1 MTNHSMSDSGTIR
14 TRSELLKL
22 LCEAA
27 ELEHG
32 IACSYLYSAFSLKR
46 DISEGGM
53 TWEEQQKVRRWAA
66 QLYFIASQEM
76 LHLALVWNMTTAI
89 GGTPYYLRPNFPQGT
104 KYYPLNLPIELEPF
118 GCRSLR
124 RFILYEHPQQQSP
137 SHDLK
142 TLLKFEGDDD
152 EEIAFGSV
160 GELYGL
166 IASGFRN
173 LDEKELF
180 IGSPPQQMTEDLV
193 HFPDLVAVTG
203 RSSALS
209 AIEEITEQG
218 EGRIHHR
225 ENSHFETFVGIL
237 KELLESGAGGPKF
250 APARSV
256 MRNPSAGK
264 ERGYSANAN
273 PIDDPLAGEVAALFD
288 SVYSLMLRML
298 AWSFEFDAA
307 GAEQQLKSFCS
318 AAIDLMPRVLL
329 PLGEGLTLM
338 PAGKK
343 YPGKTAGAGFG
354 LTRHTNLPP
363 SGNNAYLLCRERFRE
378 LATTAERLLAEDLS
392 NPARAGCL
400 HLLEMADGFDVR
412 VAGIGLGKYASAAR
426 RRGSHR
432 GK

>member
-1 MTNHSMSDSGTIR
+1 MTNHSMSAPGTIR

-32 IACSYLYSAFSLKR
+32 IACSYLYAAFSLRR

-66 QLYFIASQEM
+66 QIYFIASQEM

-124 RFILYEHPQQQSP
+124 RFILYEHPQQQSA

-142 TLLKFEGDDD
+142 ALLKFEGDD
-152 EEIAFGSV
+152 EAGIEFGSV

-166 IASGFRN
+166 IASGFRSI
-173 LDEKELF
+173 DEKELF
-180 IGSPPQQMTEDLV
+180 IGSPTQQMTEDLV

-209 AIEEITEQG
+209 AIEEITGQG

-237 KELLESGAGGPKF
+237 KELLESGAGGSKF

-256 MRNPSAGK
+256 MRNPSAGN
-264 ERGYSANAN
+264 ERRYSANAN

-307 GAEQQLKSFCS
+307 GAEQQLKRFCS
-318 AAIDLMPRVLL
+318 GAIDLMPRVLL

-338 PAGKK
+338 AAGKN

-354 LTRHTNLPP
+354 LTRHTSLPP
-363 SGNNAYLLCRERFRE
+363 NARNASLLCRERLRE
-378 LATTAERLLAEDLS
+378 LAENARRLLVCELS
-392 NPARAGCL
+392 NPARAGCQ
-400 HLLEMADGFDVR
+400 HLLEIADGFDDR
-412 VAGIGLGKYASAAR
+412 VAGR
-426 RRGSHR
+426 RRGKNSPAARKR
-432 GK
+432 GSQHGK

>member
-1 MTNHSMSDSGTIR
+1 MRVSGTIR

-22 LCEAA
+22 LCEAS

-32 IACSYLYSAFSLKR
+32 IACSYLYAAFSLKR
-46 DISEGGM
+46 DISEGGI
-53 TWEEQQKVRRWAA
+53 TWEEQQKVRRWAG

-89 GGTPYYLRPNFPQGT
+89 GGTPYYLRPNFPQGS

-124 RFILYEHPQQQSP
+124 RFILYEHPQEQSP

-142 TLLKFEGDDD
+142 KLLRFQGDDAED
-152 EEIAFGSV
+152 IEFGSV

-173 LDEKELF
+173 IKEKELF
-180 IGSPPQQMTEDLV
+180 IGSPSQQMTEKLV

-203 RSSALS
+203 RNSALS

-225 ENSHFETFVGIL
+225 ENSHFETFVEIF
-237 KELLESGAGGPKF
+237 KELLQAGGSGPRF
-250 APARSV
+250 VPARPV
-256 MRNPSAGK
+256 MRNPSAGN
-264 ERGYSANAN
+264 ERGYGANAN

-307 GAEQQLKSFCS
+307 GAEQQLKRFCS

-354 LTRHTNLPP
+354 LTRHTSLPP
-363 SGNNAYLLCRERFRE
+363 NEKNASLLCRERLRE
-378 LATTAERLLAEDLS
+378 LAETAKRLLAEDLS
-392 NPARAGCL
+392 NPARAGCQ
-400 HLLEMADGFDVR
+400 HLLEIADGFDDR
-412 VAGIGLGKYASAAR
+412 VAGIGRGKNISAAR
-426 RRGSHR
+426 KRGSHH